1 MVVDPFAV
9 GNGHADAAVGGRS
22 AEFVVFLSGNVV
34 NACGLSRDAVEE
46 DAGVA
51 ESCTILTVC
60 GLDEGM
66 PSVFACGFK
75 GSRWSLGIFFSRGTD
90 KGPVRNDISVSIVRG
105 IYGYLAAGTVH
116 NDLERLCG
124 EDALKVLDQCAGI
137 LIEVKFVSVNI
148 LPSLD
153 GMTRSVEIVP
163 ASVRASPGV
172 RSELAALVAVDKPAF
187 LFMKSGWKV
196 LHRRFTFLYLSTYGP
211 ESVGIYLE
219 TVRCS
224 CVRQH
229 KTIFI
234 EIIAFLQAVLIPVD
248 PVPAV
253 CGACIV
259 IGIVFPLVRSALVG
273 PCSGIGYSRIREH
286 DRKSSAEACVKCIS

>member
-75 GSRWSLGIFFSRGTD
+75 GSRWSLGVFFSRGTD

-105 IYGYLAAGTVH
+105 IYGYLAAT
-116 NDLERLCG
+116 
-124 EDALKVLDQCAGI
+124 
-137 LIEVKFVSVNI
+137 SVQ
-148 LPSLD
+148 
-153 GMTRSVEIVP
+153 
-163 ASVRASPGV
+163 
-172 RSELAALVAVDKPAF
+172 AF
-187 LFMKSGWKV
+187 
-196 LHRRFTFLYLSTYGP
+196 
-211 ESVGIYLE
+211 
-219 TVRCS
+219 
-224 CVRQH
+224 
-229 KTIFI
+229 
-234 EIIAFLQAVLIPVD
+234 
-248 PVPAV
+248 
-253 CGACIV
+253 
-259 IGIVFPLVRSALVG
+259 
-273 PCSGIGYSRIREH
+273 
-286 DRKSSAEACVKCIS
+286 SSK

>member
-9 GNGHADAAVGGRS
+9 GNSHADAAVGRRFTELVVFHRGYIVDRS
-22 AEFVVFLSGNVV
+22 AF
-34 NACGLSRDAVEE
+34 SRHAVEE
-46 DAGVA
+46 DVGVA

-90 KGPVRNDISVSIVRG
+90 KGPVRNDISVSIIRG

-116 NDLERLCG
+116 NDLERLCR
-124 EDALKVLDQCAGI
+124 EDALKVLDQRASI
-137 LIEVKFVSVNI
+137 LIEVEFVSVNI

-172 RSELAALVAVDKPAF
+172 RA
-187 LFMKSGWKV
+187 
-196 LHRRFTFLYLSTYGP
+196 RRPRRG
-211 ESVGIYLE
+211 
-219 TVRCS
+219 R
-224 CVRQH
+224 
-229 KTIFI
+229 
-234 EIIAFLQAVLIPVD
+234 
-248 PVPAV
+248 
-253 CGACIV
+253 
-259 IGIVFPLVRSALVG
+259 
-273 PCSGIGYSRIREH
+273 
-286 DRKSSAEACVKCIS
+286 

>member
-1 MVVDPFAV
+1 MSGPCVNSLSNLRIRRIPILTFRNLLGFRSVKRCRKIVAYGDDSAGRAVVVDPFAV
-9 GNGHADAAVGGRS
+9 GNSHADAAVGGRS

-116 NDLERLCG
+116 NDLERL
-124 EDALKVLDQCAGI
+124 
-137 LIEVKFVSVNI
+137 
-148 LPSLD
+148 
-153 GMTRSVEIVP
+153 
-163 ASVRASPGV
+163 
-172 RSELAALVAVDKPAF
+172 
-187 LFMKSGWKV
+187 
-196 LHRRFTFLYLSTYGP
+196 
-211 ESVGIYLE
+211 
-219 TVRCS
+219 
-224 CVRQH
+224 
-229 KTIFI
+229 
-234 EIIAFLQAVLIPVD
+234 
-248 PVPAV
+248 
-253 CGACIV
+253 
-259 IGIVFPLVRSALVG
+259 
-273 PCSGIGYSRIREH
+273 
-286 DRKSSAEACVKCIS
+286 